1 VALLFRPGIMESEPT
16 IGGDVPDIVVGIV
29 AVLIGALLCFRGYVA
44 MRLLISLWG
53 GFVGFLL
60 GAGVVAGLTGAGF
73 LQMVIGWLV
82 GLVVGIVF
90 AILAY
95 FSYQVAVVLGMAAI
109 GFTVGTSV
117 LAAFGVTWSWLSVLV
132 GVAAGVLLA
141 VIAIIT
147 DLPAILLAVLTALAG
162 ASVAVFGV
170 MLLLGTLSAQQFT
183 TGDVT
188 AALDSHWWW
197 YALYGALAILGVI
210 AQGAYLS
217 REKRPVRQ
225 QWSSPPA
232 VTAAR

>member
-1 VALLFRPGIMESEPT
+1 MEGEPT
-16 IGGDVPDIVVGIV
+16 RGGDVPDIVVGIV

-60 GAGVVAGLTGAGF
+60 GAGLVAGLTGGGF

-117 LAAFGVTWSWLSVLV
+117 LAAFGVAWSWLSVVV

-162 ASVAVFGV
+162 ASVTVFGV
-170 MLLLGTLSAQQFT
+170 MLLLGTLSAQQFS

-225 QWSSPPA
+225 QWSSPAA